1 MAGGTEKPEWPLQGQ
16 FRRYKVKGNPC
27 DIRIDETGF
36 TVSSKGDGAS
46 GVVKQEVLKASDL
59 VGCMCMK
66 AGPAEARTHLA
77 FFTIFAYPLNDKGKK
92 RRRVTFSF
100 EVDKEDT
107 FEKNLEIAETW
118 RSGVYRA
125 IRIFGT
131 ANPQTD
137 KSKKLLMLI
146 NPNSGP
152 GKAQQIYKKQVASV
166 FGEAET
172 DHEVIITERANHARE
187 IVQSLNLA
195 KYSGIVILSGDGL
208 LFEVYNGLFER
219 PDWEQAIQYPIG
231 MIPGGSGNGLAR
243 SLGQWLNEPYL
254 ANPVLVSTLNVVYG
268 HLSPLDL
275 AIVQTAEGKRLLSFL
290 SIGFGLIS
298 DIDIESERLRSIG
311 EARFVAWS
319 FIRVAN
325 LRKYPA
331 KISFK
336 RAQRKTSN
344 QIPKV
349 RPPLMHSQTFEEEP
363 EVASEALPDHLPR
376 SQSVV
381 QEVETLY
388 TEDGSGQ
395 ECGDGGQQN
404 HKRGVESENESN
416 RDNHALT
423 DDCLIPDLNEPVPE
437 DWETI
442 EDNFIMVH
450 ATYQSHIATDAFIA
464 PEATPNDGI
473 MWIMMIRGSTP
484 KSSIA
489 KLLLGLDGTH
499 VNVPGIE
506 MIPVV
511 ALRIVPASSNG
522 YLNVDGEVIPWG
534 PVQAHILPRRGNI
547 MTR

>member
-125 IRIFGT
+125 IRIF
-131 ANPQTD
+131 
-137 KSKKLLMLI
+137 
-146 NPNSGP
+146 
-152 GKAQQIYKKQVASV
+152 
-166 FGEAET
+166 
-172 DHEVIITERANHARE
+172 ERANHARE

-381 QEVETLY
+381 QEGQLSECTLDLSPSLIKVETLY